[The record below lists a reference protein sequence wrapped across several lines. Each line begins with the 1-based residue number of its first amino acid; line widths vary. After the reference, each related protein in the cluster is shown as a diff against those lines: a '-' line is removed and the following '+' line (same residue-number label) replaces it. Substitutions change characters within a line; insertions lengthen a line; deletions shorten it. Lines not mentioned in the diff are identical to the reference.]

1 MARFS
6 REVIELAQESERRY
20 GVPASVTLAQY
31 ALESGYGTSDLAK
44 NKNNYF
50 GVKNTTGGW
59 KSYNSMA
66 ESFDAHGRL
75 LAGKTYS
82 SKTKGT
88 TSANQYAKAIAD
100 TYSGG
105 EPSYYSQL
113 LSIMKTNNLYQYDGG
128 NYSTNSTNF
137 STTTAADSSGGWFQE
152 IGESILAGIIKAG
165 AIILICVL
173 AAVFFMTAFDLKI
186 PTPGKAVESNG

>member
-6 REVIELAQESERRY
+6 KEVIELAQESERRY

-31 ALESGYGTSDLAK
+31 ALESGYGTSNLAR

-50 GVKNTTGGW
+50 GVRSGSGW
-59 KSYNSMA
+59 KSYSSME

-82 SKTKGT
+82 SKTRGT

-105 EPSYYSQL
+105 EPSYYSQI
-113 LSIMKTNNLYQYDGG
+113 LSIMKSNNLYQYDGG
-128 NYSTNSTNF
+128 NYSTNSTEF

-152 IGESILAGIIKAG
+152 IGESILSGIIKAG
-165 AIILICVL
+165 AIILVCVL
-173 AAVFFMTAFDLKI
+173 AAVFFMTAFDLKV